1 MIALFIICTLAFAWP
16 SFAVTLAA
24 LLRVHARGMRRA
36 ARIFFRA
43 ARRTAEAYARTW
55 RHSEL
60 ARRPI
65 QRRREGNHGADKPA
79 LAAGSAQ

>member
-1 MIALFIICTLAFAWP
+1 MIALFILAALAFFWP
-16 SFAVTLAA
+16 TFAVTTAA

-43 ARRTAEAYARTW
+43 LRRTAEAYARTW

-60 ARRPI
+60 SRRPLQQKKEAPSAEI
-65 QRRREGNHGADKPA
+65 TAR
-79 LAAGSAQ
+79 AAI